1 MKSRNSTVEY
11 TLNKL
16 EPGGKYH
23 VTVQLGNMSKESS
36 VKITAGERRG
46 GAEACCPCRVQG
58 TRSAALEIAGVGTLP
73 AGSILGRGPCL
84 AAFRVL

>member
-11 TLNKL
+11 TLSKL

-36 VKITAGERRG
+36 MKITAGERRG
-46 GAEACCPCRVQG
+46 QRLPSIQG
-58 TRSAALEIAGVGTLP
+58 TRRAALEIAGVGTLP